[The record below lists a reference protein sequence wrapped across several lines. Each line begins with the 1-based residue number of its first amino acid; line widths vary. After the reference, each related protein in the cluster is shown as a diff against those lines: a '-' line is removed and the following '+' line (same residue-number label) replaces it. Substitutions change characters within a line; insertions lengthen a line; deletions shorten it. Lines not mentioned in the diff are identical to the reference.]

1 MLFANINEE
10 DLCVLDE
17 FEKKNTLYIEV
28 KTENR
33 GCICKRCGTYHTSV
47 KEYVLKKITHSIF
60 HNKSCTI
67 LYHHRRFLCPKCG
80 RTSMEDNPFCSE
92 NNHISDRTIDNI
104 LKFLKRYNNPFR
116 AAAEYFD
123 VAVSEVIALFDK
135 YCQMRRLPLKKAIC
149 LDEVYFS
156 RKRKKK
162 YVLIILSFASGD
174 ILNVLKDRDKR
185 TIASY
190 LRSIDLDERNKVEYA
205 AIDMNDSYR
214 EVLPRYLHNATIIA
228 DPFHVVSRVGKALD
242 DVRKRV
248 MRRYEGNKKSDGYY
262 LLKYRDEIFFKEEL
276 SNEAVY
282 NGHFKTHLSEF
293 QLMRMIKALD
303 KELEK
308 AYDLYQVYL
317 SYNHT
322 DYEDINKALSDLE
335 SYIRDCKLSDI
346 EEFIAL
352 ASTLSLWKTEIV
364 NSFCK
369 IDGVRVTNG
378 PLEGRNSMIKKIL
391 KIANGYSNFERFRNR
406 LMYSLNK
413 NSRHSFEL

>member
-28 KTENR
+28 KTKNR
-33 GCICKRCGTYHTSV
+33 GCICKSCGTYHTDI

-67 LYHHRRFLCPKCG
+67 LYHHRRFLCPGCG
-80 RTSMEDNPFCSE
+80 KTSMEDNPFCSE
-92 NNHISDRTIDNI
+92 RNHISDRTIDNI

-116 AAAEYFD
+116 AAAEYYD

-135 YCQMRRLPLKKAIC
+135 YCQMKRLLLRKAIC

-162 YVLIILSFASGD
+162 YVLIILSFANGD
-174 ILNVLKDRDKR
+174 ILDVLKDRDKR

-190 LRSIDLDERNKVEYA
+190 LRSIDLNERNKVEYA
-205 AIDMNDSYR
+205 VIDMNDSYR

-303 KELEK
+303 KELEE
-308 AYDLYQVYL
+308 AYDLYQAYL

-322 DYEDINKALSDLE
+322 DYEDINKALNDLE
-335 SYIRDCKLSDI
+335 SYIRDCKLSGI

-352 ASTLSLWKTEIV
+352 ASTLTFWKTEIV
-364 NSFCK
+364 SSFCK
-369 IDGVRVTNG
+369 VNGDRVTNG

-391 KIANGYSNFERFRNR
+391 KIANGYSNFGRFRNR